1 MFESLGLLSLG
12 AGGWGGALLA
22 GAGVTMAL
30 ALACVPLGLPLGL
43 LVALCSKSPNAT
55 VRAMAAL
62 FSTCF
67 RGLPELLTLLIVYYG
82 IQIALQKFQAYWG
95 GSAEFSINAF
105 VAAVIAFS
113 LVLAAFSS
121 EVWLGAL
128 KTVARGQY
136 EGAQAL
142 GLSRRQ
148 TFFKVVLPQVMSV
161 ALPGLS
167 NNWLSLLKDTALV
180 STISLVDLM
189 RQTSLAVNATKEP
202 MLFYLAACG
211 LYLLLSSMSGF
222 CIAQLEKHYGQGRER
237 AS

>member
-1 MFESLGLLSLG
+1 M
-12 AGGWGGALLA
+12 
-22 GAGVTMAL
+22 
-30 ALACVPLGLPLGL
+30 
-43 LVALCSKSPNAT
+43 
-55 VRAMAAL
+55 
-62 FSTCF
+62 
-67 RGLPELLTLLIVYYG
+67 
-82 IQIALQKFQAYWG
+82 
-95 GSAEFSINAF
+95 
-105 VAAVIAFS
+105 
-113 LVLAAFSS
+113 
-121 EVWLGAL
+121 

-142 GLSRRQ
+142 GLSRRH
-148 TFFKVVLPQVMSV
+148 TFFKVVLPQVMRI